1 MQSFSYITN
10 AKGEQ
15 EGIMVNFKDLKR
27 LNLRIED
34 VVKMLKENEK
44 EINSLIESSIPSTT
58 LADALGKLKGK
69 LEG

>member
-10 AKGEQ
+10 TKGEQ
-15 EGIMVNFKDLKR
+15 EGILINFKDLKR
-27 LNLRIED
+27 LNLKIDD
-34 VVKMLKENEK
+34 VIKLLKENEK
-44 EINSLIESSIPSTT
+44 DINQLIESSSPTTT